1 MTEAVYTR
9 RLFDAW
15 DRRPTVKPKH
25 RPPYDRAVAHQLYTS
40 GVELATV
47 LAAIRLALARLGSRS
62 AALPPLPPP
71 RSLAYILPVVEEL
84 RSADPDYVAHLLG
97 CGPDFDA
104 FR

>member
-15 DRRPTVKPKH
+15 DRRPTAKPRQ
-25 RPPYDRAVAHQLYTS
+25 RPRYDRAVAHQLYTA

-47 LAAIRLALARLGSRS
+47 LAAIRLALVRLSTR
-62 AALPPLPPP
+62 AADLPPLPPP

-84 RSADPDYVAHLLG
+84 RTAHPDYVAHLLG

-104 FR
+104 FK